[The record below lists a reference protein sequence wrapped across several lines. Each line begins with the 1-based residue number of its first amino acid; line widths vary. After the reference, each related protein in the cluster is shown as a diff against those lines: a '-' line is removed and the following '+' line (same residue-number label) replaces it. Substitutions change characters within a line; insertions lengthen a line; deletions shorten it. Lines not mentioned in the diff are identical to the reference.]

1 LASSP
6 PWNTWMGTVVPGLVR
21 SRYFARRARIQQGAV
36 LIGFLAAGAAIEFG
50 ATSENELAGFGLLFA
65 LAVACRFA
73 SVSFLARTSEP
84 EPMPS
89 NVRHIPLPALLKRFC
104 RGAEAQRLWYLSLV
118 QGAAYFASPYF
129 APYMLR
135 VLKLSY
141 SEYVV
146 LISTAY
152 VAKVVSLSLWGGVA
166 ARFGVRKLLWIGG
179 IGIVPSAAFWLI
191 SNQFWFLI
199 LVQLAS
205 GTAWAAYELA
215 VFLISFNSIRAEE
228 RTSVL
233 TVFNLATTAAMVVG
247 SLLGAGVLILFG
259 PTRPI
264 YYILFG
270 GSSLLRLGTLFF
282 LRRVPARLI
291 EPLSGGRS
299 QLPQQTRSF
308 LPFRPFLA
316 GLSQTGSAPSEWVD
330 PSSEPLRRPA

>member
-1 LASSP
+1 
-6 PWNTWMGTVVPGLVR
+6 
-21 SRYFARRARIQQGAV
+21 
-36 LIGFLAAGAAIEFG
+36 
-50 ATSENELAGFGLLFA
+50 
-65 LAVACRFA
+65 
-73 SVSFLARTSEP
+73 
-84 EPMPS
+84 
-89 NVRHIPLPALLKRFC
+89 
-104 RGAEAQRLWYLSLV
+104 
-118 QGAAYFASPYF
+118 
-129 APYMLR
+129 

-141 SEYVV
+141 AEYVV

-179 IGIVPSAAFWLI
+179 IGIVPSAGAWLI
-191 SNQFWFLI
+191 SNQFWFLM

-233 TVFNLATTAAMVVG
+233 TVFNLTTTAAMVVG
-247 SLLGAGVLILFG
+247 SLLGAGVLVLFG
-259 PTRPI
+259 ATRPV
-264 YYILFG
+264 YFILFG

-291 EPLSGGRS
+291 EPLTGGRA

-308 LPFRPFLA
+308 LTFRPFLA
-316 GLSQTGSAPSEWVD
+316 ALSQTDSSPSEWID